1 VRLTDVLTLDLIG
14 LLASFTFLGCSSWSD
29 IVSREVPDR
38 VWLVSYPVGIVLI
51 AVRLIVETSSWMLI
65 LISVASAVALSVVLP
80 YLGLWGG
87 ADGKAF
93 ICLALMNPMIPALGE
108 SFSHIVNPFFP
119 LVVFSNAY
127 IASLASMLYPIQRNL
142 RALPTHELF
151 EGLEDERFLR
161 KVAAFLTGYR
171 VQVRELESKPFL
183 FLLESVDHQGST
195 PRRHFIFDLRVDSDR
210 RKELADIKAA
220 VDSGLLRGTVWA
232 SPGLPFLLFVTVGLG
247 LSVLFG
253 DIVWRALSALVHYVG
268 TLA

>member
-1 VRLTDVLTLDLIG
+1 MRLTDVSALDLIG
-14 LLASFTFLGCSSWSD
+14 VLASFTFLGYSSWRD

-38 VWLVSYPVGIVLI
+38 VWLISYPVGLVLI

-65 LISVASAVALSVVLP
+65 LISVASAVALSVALP

-87 ADGKAF
+87 ADGKGF
-93 ICLALMNPMIPALGE
+93 ICLALMNPMIPALGK

-127 IASLASMLYPIQRNL
+127 VASLALMLYPIQRNL
-142 RALPTHELF
+142 RAVPTHELF

-171 VQVRELESKPFL
+171 VSVGELESKSFL
-183 FLLESVDHQGST
+183 FLLESVDRQGSMV
-195 PRRHFIFDLRVDSDR
+195 RRHFIFELRVDSDR

-220 VDSGLLRGTVWA
+220 VDSGLVRGTVWA
-232 SPGLPFLLFVTVGLG
+232 SPGVPFLLFVTLGLG

-253 DIVWRALSALVHYVG
+253 DIVWRAFLALARYAG
-268 TLA
+268 TLT

>member
-1 VRLTDVLTLDLIG
+1 MTDLLILDLIA
-14 LLASFTFLGCSSWSD
+14 LLASFTFFGYSSWSD

-38 VWLVSYPVGIVLI
+38 VWLLSYPVGLMLI
-51 AVRLIVETSSWMLI
+51 AVRLIVETSSWMVI
-65 LISVASAVALSVVLP
+65 LISVASAVALSMVLP

-93 ICLALMNPMIPALGE
+93 ICLALLNPMIPALGE
-108 SFSHIVNPFFP
+108 AFSHIVNPFFP

-127 IASLASMLYPIQRNL
+127 VASLASMLYPIQRNL
-142 RALPTHELF
+142 RALATHELF

-161 KVAAFLTGYR
+161 KAAAFLTGYR

-195 PRRHFIFDLRVDSDR
+195 PRRHFIFELRVDSDR

-220 VDSGLLRGTVWA
+220 VDSGLLRGTIWA
-232 SPGLPFLLFVTVGLG
+232 SPGLPFLLFLTVGLG

-253 DIVWRALSALVHYVG
+253 DIVWRALSVLAHYLGSFV
-268 TLA
+268 